1 MMKNR
6 HFMFGLGC
14 GLIVGALLLQL
25 MLIGQNMG
33 GQLYT
38 KEQIEQAAERA
49 GLRVS
54 ELDEELL
61 TEEQW
66 QERSNEDVP
75 ALEGQ
80 EQGDPDTPVIP
91 DMNQPIDPDTPQ
103 QPEVQGEDSAGN
115 EGQPAGEQ
123 AAVEVE
129 YKIAGGTTL
138 EGVANGLL
146 QAGVIADKDK
156 FVEAAVARK
165 INYKVRAGTY
175 KFHVGEEFDSI
186 IKKIST
192 RNN

>member
-14 GLIVGALLLQL
+14 GLIIGALLLQL
-25 MLIGQNMG
+25 MLVGQNMG
-33 GQLYT
+33 GQLHT

-54 ELDEELL
+54 ELGEELL

-66 QERSNEDVP
+66 QERANQDVLAP
-75 ALEGQ
+75 QAQ
-80 EQGDPDTPVIP
+80 DTPVTPVVP
-91 DMNQPIDPDTPQ
+91 DMNQPTAPDTPQ
-103 QPEVQGEDSAGN
+103 HPEVQGKDSVGDAGQQAEN
-115 EGQPAGEQ
+115 Q

-129 YKIAGGTTL
+129 YKIAGGTSL

-156 FVEAAVARK
+156 FVEAAVAKK

-175 KFHVGEEFDSI
+175 KFYVGEEFDSI
-186 IKKIST
+186 IKKISK
-192 RNN
+192 RNK

>member
-14 GLIVGALLLQL
+14 GLIIGALLLQL

-33 GQLYT
+33 GQLHT

-54 ELDEELL
+54 ELNEELL

-66 QERSNEDVP
+66 QERTNQDVLAPED
-75 ALEGQ
+75 Q
-80 EQGDPDTPVIP
+80 EQDHPETPASP
-91 DMNQPIDPDTPQ
+91 EMNQPTDPEPPQ
-103 QPEVQGEDSAGN
+103 QPEVRGEDSVGD
-115 EGQPAGEQ
+115 EGQQ
-123 AAVEVE
+123 AANQAGAEVE

-146 QAGVIADKDK
+146 QAGVIADKDE
-156 FVEAAVARK
+156 FVKAAVAKK

-175 KFHVGEEFDSI
+175 KFYVGEEFDSI
-186 IKKIST
+186 IKKISK

>member
-1 MMKNR
+1 MIKNR

-33 GQLYT
+33 GQLHT
-38 KEQIEQAAERA
+38 REQIQQAAERA

-66 QERSNEDVP
+66 QERVNEDVP
-75 ALEGQ
+75 ALEDQ
-80 EQGDPDTPVIP
+80 EQGDLETPVIP
-91 DMNQPIDPDTPQ
+91 DMNQPTDPDTPQ

-115 EGQPAGEQ
+115 AGQPAEDQ

-146 QAGVIADKDK
+146 QAGVIEDKDK

-175 KFHVGEEFDSI
+175 KFYVGEEFDSI